1 MKPAA
6 LGLTCKDAMLVF
18 AQTQTL
24 ELQKKVD
31 SLELDIYHLK
41 LPTFKSCM
49 EEFNQRNSRCFCD
62 SCIIGGRADENDS
75 EHALWHFEHDR
86 ERCCFTPE
94 WETYLARIGATV
106 NPPSKWPGQV
116 SKYGFQF
123 ADTPSAVYTIGR
135 KRDWVF
141 AGWGRPLSSMDS
153 PRKKVWETIIR
164 DCLTDESDG
173 TFSRVSEEDFAD
185 SADGLQSATL
195 AVEA

>member
-41 LPTFKSCM
+41 LPTLKSCM

-106 NPPSKWPGQV
+106 NPPSERPNQITC
-116 SKYGFQF
+116 YGFGF
-123 ADTPSAVYTIGR
+123 ADSPTAVWMIGR
-135 KRDWVF
+135 RDWVF

-173 TFSRVSEEDFAD
+173 TFSRVSEEDFARENEED
-185 SADGLQSATL
+185 FADATL